1 MEEKKSLKLSL
12 VTVLLIIAI
21 IVLVCYIYIEK
32 TNPNKEI
39 DNVGTSNNVTQSEE
53 NIVLYKGIQ
62 IATKPGVQNLLD
74 MEVNDESNKK
84 YNTTFY
90 NYENGKYEGATIG
103 EFGEE
108 TYEGVSVVQNV
119 KRIAMTQK
127 YNAIP
132 RNYTTIEELPKQL
145 IDMADCSSV
154 DIQSIDLDNDGKTEY
169 LICYTVNY
177 AEGEIGD
184 GEPEASSG
192 IMILDFNYKKIAD
205 LVLLENGF
213 WGNIKKEDNK
223 IFLSLNDVEYVD
235 IDNDGIMEVIINVP
249 TYEGSK
255 ISIIEYNNGNIEG
268 ETDLIASVLP

>member
-1 MEEKKSLKLSL
+1 MKEKNYLKI
-12 VTVLLIIAI
+12 LIFI
-21 IVLVCYIYIEK
+21 IISVVMLIFAMACYNYKI
-32 TNPNKEI
+32 
-39 DNVGTSNNVTQSEE
+39 SNNRNNNEINDNSTQVGE
-53 NIVLYKGIQ
+53 NIILYNGVEILNKTGIQ
-62 IATKPGVQNLLD
+62 YISD
-74 MEVNDESNKK
+74 MDINDQSNKK
-84 YNTTFY
+84 YNTTYY
-90 NYENGKYEGATIG
+90 NYENGKYEGETVG
-103 EFGEE
+103 LFGEE

-249 TYEGSK
+249 TYEGTK

>member
-1 MEEKKSLKLSL
+1 MKEKNYLKI
-12 VTVLLIIAI
+12 LIFI
-21 IVLVCYIYIEK
+21 ISVVMLIVAMACYNYKI
-32 TNPNKEI
+32 
-39 DNVGTSNNVTQSEE
+39 SNNRNNNEINENSTQVGE
-53 NIVLYKGIQ
+53 NIILYNGVEILNKTGIQ
-62 IATKPGVQNLLD
+62 YISD
-74 MEVNDESNKK
+74 MDINDQSNKK
-84 YNTTFY
+84 YNTTYY

-145 IDMADCSSV
+145 MEMADYSSV
-154 DIQSIDLDNDGKTEY
+154 NIHSIDLDNDGKTEY
-169 LICYTVNY
+169 LVCYTINY

-192 IMILDFNYKKIAD
+192 IMLLDFNYKKIAD

-235 IDNDGIMEVIINVP
+235 IDNDDIMEIIINVP
-249 TYEGSK
+249 TYEGNQ
-255 ISIIEYNNGNIEG
+255 ISILKYKKGNIDG
-268 ETDLIASVLP
+268 EINLKASVQP